1 MKKIISFLV
10 LLVTVVL
17 LAGLNPNSANAK
29 TLEYTYTFDNIPDQT
44 IKYDWIDNYN
54 NFLEL
59 TINGT
64 TYNVNS
70 EYQVRNAY
78 CDRLGTVWA
87 SLSNDS
93 RQYYLGFY
101 NFELQGSEDINFHIL
116 RSGIVIDCDDNR
128 FVSYAND
135 DSPHMYWTLPTIE
148 ELSNYLLTGKITLNY
163 IPGPNSI
170 PTSTPVPATSTPKID
185 VTTAPTTETPIPTEP
200 ISTEKPAPIAT
211 IPAPTSKP
219 IPTASTPSGSNTTSL
234 TVGKPASVVKKG
246 STISLVDS
254 SGNIIKT
261 IKFRAGK
268 LTVNKTSIKNV
279 KSVYF
284 TKKGTV
290 VYLAKSG
297 KAYYINSKNKSKL
310 IKAKVKQVKTSKGFA
325 ISLKLKNGKTVKLK
339 I

>member
-1 MKKIISFLV
+1 MKKIISFFG
-10 LLVTVVL
+10 LLITVVL
-17 LAGLNPNSANAK
+17 LAGLNPNSANAE
-29 TLEYTYTFDNIPDQT
+29 TLEYTYTFDNIPNQT

-54 NFLEL
+54 KFIEL
-59 TINGT
+59 TIDGT

-70 EYQVRNAY
+70 EYQVVDAY

-101 NFELQGSEDINFHIL
+101 NFELQGSEDLNFHIL

-135 DSPHMYWTLPTIE
+135 DSPRMYWTLPTIE

-170 PTSTPVPATSTPKID
+170 PTSTPVPATEEPAK
-185 VTTAPTTETPIPTEP
+185 PTFPTLTETPIPTEP
-200 ISTEKPAPIAT
+200 SSTEKTVQPSS
-211 IPAPTSKP
+211 APTSKP
-219 IPTASTPSGSNTTSL
+219 NPTASIPSDSNTTSV
-234 TVGKPASVVKKG
+234 TVGKPAYVVKKG
-246 STISLVDS
+246 STISLADS

-261 IKFRAGK
+261 IKLRAGK
-268 LTVNKTSIKNV
+268 LTVNKKVIKNV
-279 KSVYF
+279 KSSYF

-290 VYLAKSG
+290 VYLTKSR
-297 KAYYINSKNKSKL
+297 KTYYINSKGKSKL
-310 IKAKVKQVKTSKGFA
+310 IQSRVKQVKTTKGFA
-325 ISLKLKNGKTVKLK
+325 VKLKLKNGRVVK
-339 I
+339 IRV

>member
-17 LAGLNPNSANAK
+17 VAGLNPNSANAK

-185 VTTAPTTETPIPTEP
+185 VTTAPTTETPVQPVSTPEVKPSTIPSTQPSSVPVVQP
-200 ISTEKPAPIAT
+200 ISTPTIQTDVTPVIEKRQLKSKIQLTYILGNNSKVITLSKSGILKYKKSAIKKIKDAT
-211 IPAPTSKP
+211 FTETGDIIYLKKNGDAYYVSNSK
-219 IPTASTPSGSNTTSL
+219 
-234 TVGKPASVVKKG
+234 
-246 STISLVDS
+246 
-254 SGNIIKT
+254 
-261 IKFRAGK
+261 IKFLRHK
-268 LTVNKTSIKNV
+268 VKSIK
-279 KSVYF
+279 
-284 TKKGTV
+284 KK
-290 VYLAKSG
+290 
-297 KAYYINSKNKSKL
+297 NN
-310 IKAKVKQVKTSKGFA
+310 FA